1 MAQKKANGSIIKY
14 KVALAANAKA
24 VREAKEKGTKELAP
38 TTNAPVTLPT
48 FTPKSRELSIYNQA
62 ARTGAENRDK
72 QERDE
77 ITALYAMPT
86 ADVEKKVAERDKA
99 IADLETANKIQNDI
113 TYLEN
118 YLSTNNSTNP
128 RTANAVKAAQT
139 QLDDLNKKL
148 SAYDMEALK
157 TTSKGLAYTTIDNK
171 SISWDDLLTSAKGR
185 DAKASVDYDEYVAK
199 GKGFSY
205 TDVGTKGTTTRGGED
220 FATYDSVGL
229 AAAAMNYFDGK
240 EVEEIPPALLD
251 KYKRMQPE
259 EMDLFAYYL
268 AKDKAD
274 GTTRAQEYLD
284 AIDALL
290 EYRAGEAIAYK
301 AEGNFGKQLEN
312 AADAGLMQFASGI
325 GTVFGAKQKP
335 NATQFAS
342 QMIREDLANKGIK
355 IGDTSLG
362 QLAYDITLTSAN
374 MLPSIGAS
382 IIAGMVNPT
391 AGAVVGNALM
401 GASATGNAYQ
411 EALNLGYTKDEAR
424 SYGILVGASEAALQY
439 ALGGIGGLASK
450 TGLASKITKA
460 LSGVDNGLARFALT
474 IGGKASSEAL
484 EEGVQTIL
492 EPIFKAIVTGENIE
506 AVDWDEVAYS
516 ALLGALSAGMFETA
530 PTAVDTIA
538 GEKAKINVGRDI
550 IKNKEL
556 EALKTEAGKF
566 ADNKAVKKSLENVGK
581 KENARNAYS
590 LARAVAKA
598 DGTIKAETAKADL
611 VEGGLTEREAEIVS
625 EYVDKVSKGYKPTEA
640 ERAKIET
647 ITSKMES
654 VGENLNETEADS
666 SEDFAS
672 EAEEANVSKNPII
685 EEKATESEF
694 EASPL
699 MTKNKVESPKV
710 TLESAASKY
719 GAQAGAM
726 MHTYNAGQDVE
737 KYDAAY
743 RAAYNM
749 GRDGVKINYVMKSPL
764 VAYLNPTQ
772 REVAYQAGVDAINAQ
787 RKKKGEGKVI
797 YEGATALLKTSE
809 LQSTSLRA
817 VNFLSKALGVDV
829 HVFDSQS
836 EEYKGKNGF
845 YDHTDRSIW
854 IDIHSGNTDEG
865 TILYTMAHELTHFI
879 QAWSKT
885 KYEAFADFLLEN
897 YAEKG
902 VDIDDLVKA
911 QIEKAAQHGDILTED
926 EAFDEVIADSCEAML
941 ADGDVLTK
949 IAELKERDQSL
960 WEKIVEYITA
970 LVDKVKAVYKD
981 LKPDS
986 AEGKFVAEQLE
997 TFEEL
1002 KRLWTEALV
1011 EASENYGAGV
1021 EIDTNTQS
1029 VAPSNSLKTW
1039 TESSYVTER
1048 EKMAKKIA
1056 EKLGVSYESALHY
1069 IDDINSV
1076 AKLIADDRVRLDYDE
1091 NVDPDATSLKK
1102 NSEYKWS
1109 VDMSTLCP
1117 KRYLYT
1123 STFDAIQRKMPNTVF
1138 NSEDLVELRAMMLA
1152 RGYEVACGICYVES
1166 TRREIGRITQ
1176 DFIDRYKKAQKT
1188 GEPITRVNSKG
1199 EEVPLKK
1206 KKQFLYADADYTPTL
1221 AELNT
1226 TDIDFVK
1233 RDHRDVYDAYLAFM
1247 NARGQAKPKLLE
1259 TRTEYKGEILRAFKS
1274 PRAVAARNRAGGLRV
1289 QSFSDFET
1297 VHMIDMMQIILDMSA
1312 VGLKSQAYTK
1322 MPDFADVFGGT
1333 GMKINL
1339 SLIAKGSGLDANG
1352 NLIFDNVQ
1360 GMPAD
1365 KAFAL
1370 REKYSKNVGTILVGK
1385 NDAHIIAA
1393 MADPRIDFIIPF
1405 HKSSWKESL
1414 YEVLGLTGYTDYSDS
1429 QNEKSLDPSKKIKN
1443 YDPSEYWDS
1452 TKSGNENAQ
1461 IYLEK
1466 CRAEGRIPKF
1476 PQFATYDGYWKLL
1489 IDFKMYDNDGNFSA
1503 QEEVRPEF
1511 DMEAAE
1517 RILGEYE
1524 GGHRQYKPV
1533 ESVVD
1538 DFIAE
1543 YKTKTL
1549 DRATSGEFGTS
1560 ATWLKN
1566 PFDNT
1571 LQSGEKG
1578 ATMDGRKQ
1586 FSRKDVDESYNFLE
1600 DDDYINFGWVRRNDL
1615 ISSGYWRNFTSEFSK
1630 AVATGNYYN
1639 KTPTGEYIIPIY
1651 DEDYSDSMVDV
1662 VVFAKGTIKSPV
1674 VVKIT
1679 KILPSDLEDVEGWR
1693 RSLIEIE
1700 RRGIQQEIEGI
1711 FYTYHSADFRRIGA
1725 GRRNGTQNERYNNGF
1740 NADRRTGGRET
1751 KRVVGFHVN
1760 DDGSTTYSYSDGSTI
1775 NELESTKKHSYKDT
1789 DTRDLTPEHQ
1799 ALLAGLMAQGRA
1811 DAKMIRTRDERL
1823 AETKAYYREA
1833 QARGIEGRT
1842 KTELRGKI
1850 KRKVNE
1856 LNTLLLNGNRN
1867 SHVPLKLREAV
1878 AMALE
1883 AVNMD
1888 TITAQA
1894 RINALLEKER
1904 ALFAEEQKALA
1915 KGDQAEVK
1923 KIRANI
1929 DKLNKSRDYIEERGD
1944 KLKEKL
1950 DKLDEAYREII
1961 ADKQGDVV
1969 DLEEAKLILEKII
1982 ATKEKIKDTAIRD
1995 MSLSQLQAVYD
2006 LYKMVLKSVRDANKL
2021 FREGKKES
2029 ISNNAF
2035 TIMEE
2040 VRKYPALPEERVGN
2054 FDSAKSFAW
2063 NELTPIYAFRRIGS
2077 STLEKFY
2084 WDLVKAQD
2092 VYARDTADVT
2102 RFAEETR
2109 KKYGYDKWDMNKVIP
2124 FKTLDGRE
2132 MELTLGHMMSIY
2144 AYSKRPQAK
2153 DHIEYGGFFFNDKET
2168 FRKTAAGIELKRSN
2182 EAGYKF
2188 TLPQLNAI
2196 IDALTVEQIQYVD
2209 EMQDFMSQFG
2219 ERGNEAS
2226 RILWDIDLFKE
2237 EHYFPLKSKD
2247 DFIKRENE
2255 VKQSASLKNDGMT
2268 KETVPGASN
2277 PIVLEKFDNVWA
2289 NHLER
2294 MSKYHAFVVP
2304 LDNINKVFHYG
2315 TWRDANAEA
2324 VTTVVESRFGKGAV
2338 EYINAL
2344 IDDLNG
2350 NNKSSGATIAFLS
2363 GLFGKFK
2370 KTAVAGSLS
2379 VVVQQPTAVIRAMS
2393 VIDAKYFGALDKVEK
2408 TMDKTWD
2415 EIKQY
2420 APIALIKEIGGFDA
2434 GSGRRVESWINKDT
2448 LTGIDKASQK
2458 FDDATMWGAA
2468 QADMLGWSIIWNA
2481 VKREMIHKH
2490 HDLSPTSKKFLEL
2503 CGERFTEVITLTQV
2517 YDSTLSR
2524 SGLMRSKN
2532 DLTKQI
2538 VSFMGEPTLSL
2549 NMLVDAILQLKR
2561 KKING
2566 ANASRIIA
2574 SVYLAQISAILA
2586 KSFVYALRDDDEE
2599 KSYMEKYAQ
2608 AVGGSLSGGK
2618 WYLFAVSELSPI
2630 TWIPFLRDIA
2640 SVLQG
2645 YDIERADMSVIMDLY
2660 KAITTLDS
2668 KKKSTWRKIE
2678 DITGAFGAIFGIPAK
2693 NLLRTVR
2700 EMYSVYENIAD
2711 GVSGN
2716 VGKGFANGFLGE

>member
-1 MAQKKANGSIIKY
+1 MAQKKTNGSIIKY

-24 VREAKEKGTKELAP
+24 VREANKNNKEIVP
-38 TTNAPVTLPT
+38 TANTPTTLPT
-48 FTPKSRELSIYNQA
+48 FTPKSRELSIYNNA
-62 ARTGAENRDK
+62 AKTGAENMQRQK
-72 QERDE
+72 RDE
-77 ITALYAMPT
+77 ISALYAMPT
-86 ADVEKKVAERDKA
+86 ADIEQKVAERNKA
-99 IADLETANKIQNDI
+99 VADLEAASKIQSDI
-113 TYLEN
+113 RYLEN

-128 RTANAVKAAQT
+128 RSKNAISAAQT
-139 QLDDLNKKL
+139 QLDKLKADL
-148 SAYDMEALK
+148 SAYDLPALK
-157 TTSKGLAYTTIDNK
+157 ANASGTAYTTFDNK
-171 SISWDDLLTSAKGR
+171 IISWDDLLTNAKGR
-185 DAKASVDYDEYVAK
+185 DAQASEDYDEYVAK

-205 TDVGTKGTTTRGGED
+205 TDTGTEKTTSLYGNKITS
-220 FATYDSVGL
+220 YDNVRL

-240 EVEEIPPALLD
+240 AVDSSIPDVKLD

-259 EMDLFAYYL
+259 EFDLFAYYL
-268 AKDKAD
+268 AKDKEE
-274 GTTRAQEYLD
+274 GTTRANEYLE

-290 EYRAGEAIAYK
+290 EYRAGEAIAYRL
-301 AEGNFGKQLEN
+301 EDDFGGQLSQ
-312 AADAGLMQFASGI
+312 AVDAGLVQFGSGI
-325 GTVFGAKQKP
+325 GAVFGAEQKP
-335 NATQFAS
+335 NATQYAS

-355 IGDTSLG
+355 IGNSSLG
-362 QLAYDITLTSAN
+362 QIAYDITVTSAN

-401 GASATGNAYQ
+401 GTSAAGNAYQ
-411 EALNLGYTKDEAR
+411 EFVNLGYTKDEAR
-424 SYGILVGASEAALQY
+424 TYGILIGASEAALQY

-460 LSGVDNGLARFALT
+460 LSGVENGLARFALT
-474 IGGKASSEAL
+474 LGGNAVSEAI
-484 EEGVQTIL
+484 EEGAQTIL
-492 EPIFKAIVTGENIE
+492 EPIFKSIVTGENIE
-506 AVDWDEVAYS
+506 AVDWGEVAYS
-516 ALLGALSAGMFETA
+516 ALLGALSAGVFETA
-530 PTAVDTIA
+530 PTAVNTIS
-538 GEKAKINVGRDI
+538 GEIA
-550 IKNKEL
+550 KNKIGQNIINNKRIDD
-556 EALKTEAGKF
+556 LKTEADKF
-566 ADNKAVKKSLENVGK
+566 TDNKTVTKRLEKLNK
-581 KENARNAYS
+581 KESASNAYN

-598 DGTIKAETAKADL
+598 ENKKTSRVAREDL
-611 VEGGLTEREAEIVS
+611 VEGGLTKREAEIVA
-625 EYVDKVSKGYKPTEA
+625 EFAEKVSQGYEPTA
-640 ERAKIET
+640 EETARIEL

-666 SEDFAS
+666 GEDFAS
-672 EAEEANVSKNPII
+672 EAEEANVSENSTI
-685 EEKATESEF
+685 EEKATESKF

-699 MTKNKVESPKV
+699 MMKNKVEPLKV

-749 GRDGVKINYVMKSPL
+749 GREGVKINYVMKSPL

-787 RKKKGEGKVI
+787 RKKKGEGKVT
-797 YEGATALLKTSE
+797 YEGTTALLKTSE
-809 LQSTSLRA
+809 LQSASLRA

-836 EEYKGKNGF
+836 EEFKGKNGF

-854 IDIHSGNTDEG
+854 IDIHSGNTDKG

-879 QAWSKT
+879 QAWSKA
-885 KYEAFADFLLEN
+885 KYEEFADFLLEN

-902 VDIDDLVKA
+902 VDINDLVKA
-911 QIEKAAQHGDILTED
+911 QIDKAAQHGDILTED

-970 LVDKVKAVYKD
+970 LVDKIKAVYKD
-981 LKPDS
+981 IKPDS

-1011 EASENYGAGV
+1011 EAGENYGAG
-1021 EIDTNTQS
+1021 
-1029 VAPSNSLKTW
+1029 
-1039 TESSYVTER
+1039 
-1048 EKMAKKIA
+1048 
-1056 EKLGVSYESALHY
+1056 
-1069 IDDINSV
+1069 
-1076 AKLIADDRVRLDYDE
+1076 
-1091 NVDPDATSLKK
+1091 
-1102 NSEYKWS
+1102 
-1109 VDMSTLCP
+1109 
-1117 KRYLYT
+1117 
-1123 STFDAIQRKMPNTVF
+1123 
-1138 NSEDLVELRAMMLA
+1138 
-1152 RGYEVACGICYVES
+1152 
-1166 TRREIGRITQ
+1166 
-1176 DFIDRYKKAQKT
+1176 
-1188 GEPITRVNSKG
+1188 
-1199 EEVPLKK
+1199 
-1206 KKQFLYADADYTPTL
+1206 
-1221 AELNT
+1221 
-1226 TDIDFVK
+1226 
-1233 RDHRDVYDAYLAFM
+1233 
-1247 NARGQAKPKLLE
+1247 
-1259 TRTEYKGEILRAFKS
+1259 
-1274 PRAVAARNRAGGLRV
+1274 
-1289 QSFSDFET
+1289 
-1297 VHMIDMMQIILDMSA
+1297 
-1312 VGLKSQAYTK
+1312 
-1322 MPDFADVFGGT
+1322 
-1333 GMKINL
+1333 
-1339 SLIAKGSGLDANG
+1339 
-1352 NLIFDNVQ
+1352 
-1360 GMPAD
+1360 
-1365 KAFAL
+1365 
-1370 REKYSKNVGTILVGK
+1370 
-1385 NDAHIIAA
+1385 
-1393 MADPRIDFIIPF
+1393 
-1405 HKSSWKESL
+1405 
-1414 YEVLGLTGYTDYSDS
+1414 
-1429 QNEKSLDPSKKIKN
+1429 
-1443 YDPSEYWDS
+1443 
-1452 TKSGNENAQ
+1452 
-1461 IYLEK
+1461 
-1466 CRAEGRIPKF
+1466 
-1476 PQFATYDGYWKLL
+1476 
-1489 IDFKMYDNDGNFSA
+1489 
-1503 QEEVRPEF
+1503 
-1511 DMEAAE
+1511 
-1517 RILGEYE
+1517 
-1524 GGHRQYKPV
+1524 
-1533 ESVVD
+1533 
-1538 DFIAE
+1538 
-1543 YKTKTL
+1543 
-1549 DRATSGEFGTS
+1549 

-1571 LQSGEKG
+1571 LQNTEKG
-1578 ATMDGRKQ
+1578 ATKNGVVGSKKQ
-1586 FSRKDVDESYNFLE
+1586 FSLKDVPFPTREDLESKPPIKVIDISVSQTEGRFSERRKEILRRAEEIIKKPYLNKDTNTLIFITKDSYTHAFNNLGKLQLNASE
-1600 DDDYINFGWVRRNDL
+1600 HLTELIENAVMTHSEETTHGNSYADGIYTFFAAVRAENDIL
-1615 ISSGYWRNFTSEFSK
+1615 PVKLKVKEYRYLGQPIPKNIRE
-1630 AVATGNYYN
+1630 YYN
-1639 KTPTGEYIIPIY
+1639 NLPKEYATSY
-1651 DEDYSDSMVDV
+1651 DTV
-1662 VVFAKGTIKSPV
+1662 V
-1674 VVKIT
+1674 
-1679 KILPSDLEDVEGWR
+1679 LEV
-1693 RSLIEIE
+1693 
-1700 RRGIQQEIEGI
+1700 QEIEKSPLG
-1711 FYTYHSADFRRIGA
+1711 SAKNMNQGDSFLGPNRL
-1725 GRRNGTQNERYNNGF
+1725 
-1740 NADRRTGGRET
+1740 
-1751 KRVVGFHVN
+1751 
-1760 DDGSTTYSYSDGSTI
+1760 STI
-1775 NELESTKKHSYKDT
+1775 SVADLLELVKGDAQKYIPQKSVGIKHSYKDT
-1789 DTRDLTPEHQ
+1789 DASQYTPEER
-1799 ALLAGLMAQGRA
+1799 ALLAGLMAQGRT

-1823 AETKAYYREA
+1823 AETKAHYREA
-1833 QARGIEGRT
+1833 RMKGIEGRT

-1904 ALFAEEQKALA
+1904 ALVEKEKEALA
-1915 KGDQAEVK
+1915 AGDLEKAK
-1923 KIRANI
+1923 KIRNEI
-1929 DKLNKSRDYIEERGD
+1929 DKNSSSRMYLAEQGD
-1944 KLKEKL
+1944 RLKAKL

-1961 ADKQGDVV
+1961 KDARGDVV
-1969 DLEEAKLILEKII
+1969 DLEEANLILEKII

-2092 VYARDTADVT
+2092 VYARDTEDVT

-2109 KKYGYDKWDMNKVIP
+2109 KKYGYDKWDMDKVIP

-2153 DHIEYGGFFFNDKET
+2153 DHIEYGGFFFNNKET
-2168 FRKTAAGIELKRSN
+2168 FRKTKVGIELKRSN

-2188 TLPQLNAI
+2188 TLPQLDEI
-2196 IDALTVEQIQYVD
+2196 IGALTTEQIKYVD

-2277 PIVLEKFDNVWA
+2277 PIILEKFDNVWA

-2350 NNKSSGATIAFLS
+2350 NNKTSGATIAFLS

-2393 VIDAKYFGALDKVEK
+2393 VMDAKYFGALDKVEK

-2434 GSGRRVESWINKDT
+2434 GSGRRIESWINRDT
-2448 LTGIDKASQK
+2448 LSGIDKTSQK

-2490 HDLSPTSKKFLEL
+2490 HDLSPASKKFLDL

-2561 KKING
+2561 KKISG

-2599 KSYMEKYAQ
+2599 ESYMEKYAQ